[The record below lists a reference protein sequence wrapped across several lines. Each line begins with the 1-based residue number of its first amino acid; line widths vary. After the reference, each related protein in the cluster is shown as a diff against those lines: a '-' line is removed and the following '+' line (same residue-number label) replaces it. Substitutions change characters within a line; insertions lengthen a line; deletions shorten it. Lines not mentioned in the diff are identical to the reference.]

1 VLQEYNGLTF
11 CFSLLFVHPPCACG
25 LSLAFI
31 KPANAMWSRLQ
42 ITKRP
47 CRTVIAAVMV
57 TAFEDASLW
66 QGGQLAENRFFAAES
81 VE

>member
-1 VLQEYNGLTF
+1 
-11 CFSLLFVHPPCACG
+11 LFLSAVRSPPCACG

-31 KPANAMWSRLQ
+31 KPENAMWSRLQ

-57 TAFEDASLW
+57 TAFEDALW
-66 QGGQLAENRFFAAES
+66 GQGGSWPRTLFLLLNPWNEDNE
-81 VE
+81 